1 MREETFSISQLLCC
15 NTFWK
20 IIFTWSN
27 IIDYDLIY
35 QRTVFENAGE
45 LKFSASWIEKSI
57 KNIKTQP
64 QNLQNDTSN
73 FPKKS
78 NDGILM
84 QCQNAVFSVC
94 Q

>member
-57 KNIKTQP
+57 KKY
-64 QNLQNDTSN
+64 
-73 FPKKS
+73 
-78 NDGILM
+78 
-84 QCQNAVFSVC
+84 QNATTKPSKRYIQFSKKI
-94 Q
+94 